1 MHEQSENANKHI
13 EIVKKKK
20 RTKNKFWTCRIIQL
34 NETLTIGDQLQTK
47 SDRKKNL

>member
-1 MHEQSENANKHI
+1 MHEQSENTNKHI
-13 EIVKKKK
+13 ETVKKK